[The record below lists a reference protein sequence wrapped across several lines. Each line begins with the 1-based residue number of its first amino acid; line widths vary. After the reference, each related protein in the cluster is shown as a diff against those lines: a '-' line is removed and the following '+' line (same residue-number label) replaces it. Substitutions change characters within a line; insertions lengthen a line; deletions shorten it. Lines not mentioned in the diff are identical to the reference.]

1 MKKIIIYVF
10 YCITLLSAALS
21 CTTNK
26 NKDKSVSNKET
37 GPGTSSVATGP
48 ADEASRIIEYT
59 NLVVDMANSHNSYL
73 KNILSNT
80 NQIEFGL
87 KNPKNLYA
95 FAGVITPHIMRA
107 GLRNMNGVTID
118 KPVGELGKENQT
130 YFKTQIAQYN
140 STFEK
145 LQDDYKLLDDYVK
158 AQDYKDDKGTK
169 GYLLIDTIRNTVQ
182 KLYTGK
188 IVLMKKVNELAD
200 AAEVVVLKDSPLKEY
215 IIAMKTDMK
224 NFRSFVDLLANHGND
239 YIKISDKVQASYKNL
254 EAAQIKNANLNID
267 NAKKANKD
275 AEYKRFYESF
285 HDLLLRTKKTLR
297 DAGTAG
303 KLTDIDIDGLDRD
316 YDGLIRSYNYFNQ

>member
-1 MKKIIIYVF
+1 MKKIIIYTSC
-10 YCITLLSAALS
+10 CIILLSGTLS
-21 CTTNK
+21 CTNNNK
-26 NKDKSVSNKET
+26 QEKSVSNKAS
-37 GPGTSSVATGP
+37 GSADIGA
-48 ADEASRIIEYT
+48 ADEAGRIIEYT
-59 NLVVDMANSHNSYL
+59 NLVVDMANSHISYL

-95 FAGVITPHIMRA
+95 FARVITPHIMRA
-107 GLRNMNGVTID
+107 GPLHMNGVTIE
-118 KPVGELGKENQT
+118 KPVDELGKENQA

-140 STFEK
+140 TAFEK
-145 LQDDYKLLDDYVK
+145 LQNEYKLLDDYLK

-224 NFRSFVDLLANHGND
+224 NFRSFVDLLANNGSN
-239 YIKISDKVQASYKNL
+239 YTKISDKVQLSYKNL
-254 EAAQIKNANLNID
+254 EAAQIKNASLNID

-275 AEYKRFYESF
+275 GEYKRFYESF

-303 KLTDIDIDGLDRD
+303 KLTDIDIDGLDHD
-316 YDGLIRSYNYFNQ
+316 YDGLIKSYNYFNQ

>member
-1 MKKIIIYVF
+1 M
-10 YCITLLSAALS
+10 
-21 CTTNK
+21 
-26 NKDKSVSNKET
+26 
-37 GPGTSSVATGP
+37 
-48 ADEASRIIEYT
+48 
-59 NLVVDMANSHNSYL
+59 
-73 KNILSNT
+73 
-80 NQIEFGL
+80 
-87 KNPKNLYA
+87 
-95 FAGVITPHIMRA
+95 
-107 GLRNMNGVTID
+107 
-118 KPVGELGKENQT
+118 
-130 YFKTQIAQYN
+130 
-140 STFEK
+140 
-145 LQDDYKLLDDYVK
+145 DDYVK

-239 YIKISDKVQASYKNL
+239 YTKISDKVQAGYKNL

-285 HDLLLRTKKTLR
+285 HDLLIRTKKTLR

-303 KLTDIDIDGLDRD
+303 K
-316 YDGLIRSYNYFNQ
+316 N